1 MTLTKKNL
9 NQNCHG
15 PVITF
20 FSCILKMCISYNRRD
35 RLLIKMHIPL
45 CLMIYIFYQKN
56 IYYFF
61 IFILLKNLSSEQT
74 WCNQQANKLCL
85 GSGSCRIRPQ
95 SDPPRLWP
103 SESDPEWSNPEK
115 GGLGHE
121 KPKKSAK
128 ETWWYE
134 SEYENFVLI
143 NFPMKEWRISNII

>member
-74 WCNQQANKLCL
+74 WCSQQANKLCL
-85 GSGSCRIRPQ
+85 GSGSCFSRIRLVYG
-95 SDPPRLWP
+95 PRNRIRNGRIRKRGDW
-103 SESDPEWSNPEK
+103 DTKNPK
-115 GGLGHE
+115 NQQ
-121 KPKKSAK
+121 KKHDDM
-128 ETWWYE
+128 
-134 SEYENFVLI
+134 NL
-143 NFPMKEWRISNII
+143 NMKILS